1 MLNLPDDFR
10 DLIQILSR
18 NGVQYMIVGGYA
30 LSLYAAP
37 RTTGDIDIF
46 VKIDPEN
53 AKRILHS
60 LNEFGF
66 GDLDI
71 SEQDLLSPA
80 QVIQLGFPPNRV
92 DFMTTIEGV
101 SWEEAFA
108 NRKQVIQDGLTFP
121 VIGKEELVKNKL
133 STGRLKDMADVEQ
146 VRKKDKK
153 NPQNS
158 SEG

>member
-60 LNEFGF
+60 LDEFGF

-146 VRKKDKK
+146 VRKKDKQ

-158 SEG
+158 SRG